1 MIPKG
6 KLIACDTETTGLSP
20 WLGDRPYCFTFCN
33 MEGDTGYV
41 YFKVNPLNR
50 KVQITPE
57 ILDLKAFFED
67 PSVTKVFHNARF
79 DRRMLDMMKIK
90 VNGRIEDTFIAA
102 HSLMSHEE
110 SLGLKYLA
118 KRYVDYDDADE
129 KDLQQ
134 ATITARHEAK
144 KKGWKIAEKEKGK
157 SDPIPADYWLS
168 PKELVLKYAVGDV
181 ERTILLWKMFQE
193 CFKKEPSC
201 RAVYERDMQ
210 ICEIAYKWETRGMR
224 LNEKN
229 VMTNLERCQKIKEDS
244 KKALDKFMGYD
255 FNPNSNK
262 HAIDLVYNKLG
273 FPITYESKK
282 TGKPAVNYK
291 ALVEIDHPMVKTFRD
306 WDASD
311 NLINAFESFKA
322 HAVPEE
328 DGHLVVH
335 HVMNPCGTAT
345 GRFSSRNPNVMS
357 ASGNSRG
364 TSTITDIL
372 TRSAFSP
379 RIGYDMFCLDYIAQ
393 EIWLQAN
400 NSGDQRMLDVIMNG
414 GDIHNETALAIWGQ
428 EALDKDARE
437 GTRITRAKAKITNF
451 GVQYRIGAKSLAGQ
465 VKCSLHEAKMMIHK
479 YKEKYVDIPKFW
491 EEMESSCIRNG
502 YIMTPFGRKIWM
514 RRDWSYGAC
523 NYSVQGTGAD
533 VMKTAIIR
541 VTKFFERLGLDAH
554 VLLTLHDEMILEIRK
569 TVVSKQL
576 LEGVAELMGYHPELH
591 RINGRLG
598 VEISRVVKSWAKKLK
613 ITWEDLPNASPEQA
627 RAIKSIMQDGWYKKE
642 KYSVGNTNIGR
653 NQGNHQLGEHR
664 ARSAGTNTVSVKVT
678 KEYR

>member
-1 MIPKG
+1 
-6 KLIACDTETTGLSP
+6 
-20 WLGDRPYCFTFCN
+20 

-50 KVQITPE
+50 EVQITPE

-90 VNGRIEDTFIAA
+90 VNGRIEDTIIAA
-102 HSLMSHEE
+102 HALMSHEE

-157 SDPIPADYWLS
+157 SDPIPADYWLA

-229 VMTNLERCQKIKEDS
+229 VRINLERCQKIKADS
-244 KKALDKFMGYD
+244 KTTLDKFMGYD

-273 FPITYESKK
+273 FPIKYESKK

-322 HAVPEE
+322 HAIPEE

-345 GRFSSRNPNVMS
+345 GRFSSRNPNIMS

-364 TSTITDIL
+364 TSTITDII

-379 RIGYDMFCLDYIAQ
+379 RFGYAMFCLDYIAQ

-400 NSGDQRMLDVIMNG
+400 NCGDQTMLNIILNG
-414 GDIHNETALAIWGQ
+414 GDLHNETALAIWGQ
-428 EALDKDARE
+428 EALDKDKRE
-437 GTRITRAKAKITNF
+437 GTKITRAKAKITNF

-465 VKCSLHEAKMMIHK
+465 VKCSVFEAKRMLAMYKQK
-479 YKEKYVDIPKFW
+479 YPGVPQFWVD
-491 EEMESSCIRNG
+491 MENHCIKHG
-502 YIMTPFGRKIWM
+502 YILTPFGRKIWM
-514 RRDWSYGAC
+514 RRDWGYGAC
-523 NYSVQGTGAD
+523 NYSVQGSGAD
-533 VMKTAIIR
+533 VVKTAIIR
-541 VTKFFERLGLDAH
+541 VNYFFEQLGWPVY
-554 VLLTLHDEMILEIRK
+554 VLLTLHDEMILEIK
-569 TVVSKQL
+569 KEYVSREL
-576 LEGVAELMGYHPELH
+576 IESVMELMGYHPQLKNI
-591 RINGRLG
+591 RGRLG
-598 VEISRVVKSWAKKLK
+598 VDVSKVVGSWAKKVKTELEEFPHAPDDQSR
-613 ITWEDLPNASPEQA
+613 T
-627 RAIKSIMQDGWYKKE
+627 IKSIMSAGWYKKE
-642 KYSVGNTNIGR
+642 AAQYGVNDGCTVGN
-653 NQGNHQLGEHR
+653 LGL
-664 ARSAGTNTVSVKVT
+664 GK
-678 KEYR
+678 YRVRLKSSS